1 VRDESKLPPDAPAL
15 RRRAEARVRATATRP
30 PAPPTAA
37 DTERLLHE
45 LQVHQ
50 VELELQ
56 NEELRQAREAGEA
69 ALARYTALY
78 DGAPVAYLT
87 LDRAGGIR
95 GLNVTGATLL
105 GEARAAVVGTPF
117 QRFLPADTHPVVEAV
132 LKAAGPDPDPQAA
145 CEVPLR
151 PTAGPLRFVRLQATA
166 EAAGDECR
174 VVLIDLTDRRQLE
187 EARLLRTKLEATGV
201 LAAGIAHDFNNLL
214 MAILVNLELLREPTD
229 DATACLAAA
238 TQAVLEARGLTQQFL
253 TFAKGGLPVRRVLA
267 LAGVVRDAAT
277 LVLRGAPVE
286 CDLTLPTDLW
296 LVDGDPTQLGQVIRN
311 LVLNA
316 REAMPKG
323 GRVTIRAENVGEPT
337 AGVRVTIADHGPG
350 IPADLLPKVFD
361 PYFSTKQRGA
371 QRGTGLG
378 LTVCRA
384 IVEQHGGT
392 LTVDSTVGVGTT
404 AQIVLPAAVAP
415 AHAALRPAP
424 LAPPGTGRLLVM
436 DDEPLVR
443 TTLGAL
449 LQRLGY
455 TVELAERGEEAVALY
470 QVAQAQGDGFAA
482 VILDLTVRGGMGG
495 VATLE
500 ALRRLDPAVTAL
512 AVSGYADDPVI
523 VDPVRHGFKGALAKP
538 HGIAALRDL
547 LAQALGR

>member
-1 VRDESKLPPDAPAL
+1 MRDESKPPPDAAAL
-15 RRRAEARVRATATRP
+15 RRRAEARLRLTASQAS
-30 PAPPTAA
+30 APPTEA
-37 DTERLLHE
+37 DTQRLLHE

-56 NEELRQAREAGEA
+56 NEELRRARDAVEAG
-69 ALARYTALY
+69 LARYTALY
-78 DGAPVAYLT
+78 DFAPVGYLT
-87 LDRAGGIR
+87 LDRAGAIR
-95 GLNVTGATLL
+95 SINLAGATLL
-105 GEARAAVVGTPF
+105 GLARAAVVGTAF
-117 QRFLPADTHPVVEAV
+117 SRFLPADVRPTFEALLGTV
-132 LKAAGPDPDPQAA
+132 FDGPGKNAT

-151 PTAGPLRFVRLQATA
+151 TTAGAKPLVRIEATA
-166 EAAGDECR
+166 EEAGDECR
-174 VVLIDLTDRRQLE
+174 VVLVDITDRQRLE
-187 EARLLRTKLEATGV
+187 DERLLRSKLEATGV

-214 MAILVNLELLREPTD
+214 MVILASLDLLRDPTA
-229 DATACLAAA
+229 DATAHVAAA
-238 TQAVLEARGLTQQFL
+238 TQAVLEASGLTQQFL
-253 TFAKGGLPVRRVLA
+253 TFAKGGRPVRRVLA

-277 LVLRGAPVE
+277 LVLRWAPVE

-296 LVDGDPTQLGQVIRN
+296 PVDGDPTQLGQVVRN

-316 REAMPKG
+316 REAMPTG
-323 GRVTIRAENVGEPT
+323 GRITIRAENVAEPT
-337 AGVRVTIADHGPG
+337 PVVRVTVVDTGTS
-350 IPADLLPKVFD
+350 IPADVLPKIFD

-404 AQIVLPAAVAP
+404 AQIVLPAAAVPAAAAP
-415 AHAALRPAP
+415 RPAP
-424 LAPPGTGRLLVM
+424 LLPPGTGRLLVM
-436 DDEPLVR
+436 DDEPSVR
-443 TTLGAL
+443 DALGAL

-470 QVAQAQGDGFAA
+470 QVAQARGDAFAA

-500 ALRRLDPAVTAL
+500 ALRRLDPTVTAL

-538 HGIAALRDL
+538 QGIAALRDL
-547 LAQALGR
+547 LAQVLGR